1 MKVKKERNLLEMK
14 SELDILNFV
23 GHDYLLSASALQ
35 IDDNLFQSQFNILG
49 KIDDD
54 DDDIKAT
61 FKFTFDFAN
70 LKKKIHQVALSFI
83 HYYCR
88 VN

>member
-49 KIDDD
+49 KKKHDEI
-54 DDDIKAT
+54 
-61 FKFTFDFAN
+61 FGQ
-70 LKKKIHQVALSFI
+70 KKIHYQVHYPFILSFSLFLFNLKTLKVVCI
-83 HYYCR
+83 
-88 VN
+88 

>member
-1 MKVKKERNLLEMK
+1 MKVKKERNFLEMK

-49 KIDDD
+49 KRISGS
-54 DDDIKAT
+54 
-61 FKFTFDFAN
+61 
-70 LKKKIHQVALSFI
+70 LSFETLES
-83 HYYCR
+83 
-88 VN
+88 